1 MSLRSSRCCSGASPY
16 GAAVEV
22 EATSAA
28 SAKPHLMEV
37 PRRSDDIIRACATA
51 AVRVAELRA
60 SQYQQ
65 GVPVPWTPGPPFPVY
80 RLMHLPS
87 VTWRERF
94 YIRTYWVQLPS
105 EPPSFTRVTDTSIAR
120 IVKTFKSVLLPAHFA
135 PTPSHTLQ
143 NTKRRAGLAM
153 SEAAWFDRFALG
165 GIIALAMLLIAAVV
179 YAVSSRKRGNTVV
192 IVGPSDSGK
201 TLLFELLVSGKHV
214 STHTSMVANEHT
226 GVLFIEKTVSPS
238 PGPVNLVDF
247 PGQKRVRGQL
257 QARPAE

>member
-1 MSLRSSRCCSGASPY
+1 
-16 GAAVEV
+16 
-22 EATSAA
+22 
-28 SAKPHLMEV
+28 
-37 PRRSDDIIRACATA
+37 
-51 AVRVAELRA
+51 
-60 SQYQQ
+60 
-65 GVPVPWTPGPPFPVY
+65 
-80 RLMHLPS
+80 
-87 VTWRERF
+87 
-94 YIRTYWVQLPS
+94 
-105 EPPSFTRVTDTSIAR
+105 
-120 IVKTFKSVLLPAHFA
+120 
-135 PTPSHTLQ
+135 
-143 NTKRRAGLAM
+143 M